1 MRGNHLFCAI
11 LLIAAC
17 GHKTPDQKLLEAADP
32 AASWSAT
39 LQMTAET
46 WLANSV
52 PRSFVRATVGAANKA
67 FDQAGKDAAQSQAR
81 QELRDAIKRQLD
93 LAQAASVDL
102 EQALGKNDRVVV
114 AGCARRFAAVHSAL
128 QQLEDQKDNR

>member
-1 MRGNHLFCAI
+1 MRRCQLVCAI

-52 PRSFVRATVGAANKA
+52 PRSFVRATVDAANKA
-67 FDQAGKDAAQSQAR
+67 FDQTSREVAHSHAR
-81 QELRDAIKRQLD
+81 QEFRAAIRGQLD
-93 LAQAASVDL
+93 VAEAAAGDL
-102 EQALGKNDRVVV
+102 KKAIENNDRNAV

-128 QQLEDQKDNR
+128 QQLEDKGK

>member
-1 MRGNHLFCAI
+1 MRRHHLFCAI

-39 LQMTAET
+39 LQMTAES
-46 WLANSV
+46 WLGNSV
-52 PRSFVRATVGAANKA
+52 PRSFVRATVAAAKKA
-67 FDQAGKDAAQSQAR
+67 FDQTGKDVAQSQGR

-93 LAQAASVDL
+93 IARAASGDFK
-102 EQALGKNDRVVV
+102 QALQKNDRVVI
-114 AGCARRFAAVHSAL
+114 AGCARRFAEVHSAL
-128 QQLEDQKDNR
+128 QQLEDQGK

>member
-1 MRGNHLFCAI
+1 MRRHYVLCAI
-11 LLIAAC
+11 LLIVAC

-52 PRSFVRATVGAANKA
+52 PRSFVRATVDAPTKA
-67 FDQAGKDAAQSQAR
+67 FQHTG
-81 QELRDAIKRQLD
+81 EE
-93 LAQAASVDL
+93 V
-102 EQALGKNDRVVV
+102 E
-114 AGCARRFAAVHSAL
+114 
-128 QQLEDQKDNR
+128 E

>member
-1 MRGNHLFCAI
+1 MLRNGLVCAI

-17 GHKTPDQKLLEAADP
+17 GHKTPDQQLHEAADA

-52 PRSFVRATVGAANKA
+52 PRLFVLATVDAANKA
-67 FDQAGKDAAQSQAR
+67 FDQTGKDVAQSQGR
-81 QELRDAIKRQLD
+81 QELRAAIKGQLD
-93 LAQAASVDL
+93 IAEAAAGDL
-102 EQALGKNDRVVV
+102 KKAIENNDRNAV
-114 AGCARRFAAVHSAL
+114 AGCARRFAAVHSVL
-128 QQLEDQKDNR
+128 QQLEDKRK